1 MKTVYYDNLKIENTA
16 IQKLTNSAFYSEIQF
31 NNKTNK
37 DIFKSIL
44 AKKGFILKNFEENI
58 SDKFFIISSSVFV
71 NSSSDFND
79 FINFIQYS
87 FYDVIYGNLDCFIFY
102 GTMETFLNFKNG
114 IKNNVRELPSFIS
127 DLSNFSKVEP
137 ILKNNFG
144 SRHFNKIG
152 LVNNVFTKESTNI
165 SKLESEY
172 LFLKNIPKNLK
183 PYYVEVFEFT
193 KVKNSAKY
201 SMKLYDYP
209 DVSNYYLS
217 NNLEIKFVE
226 ELTGRLY
233 NYFIDSKT
241 SHLNNKLSFEFILNK
256 NQKRYDDLKKLNLYN
271 DLNNFMISHRGLSI
285 NDHYERIRN
294 ELISFKQVFYNSSHI
309 LSHGDL
315 CFSNILFSLDKK
327 DLKLIDPRGVENEGF
342 NSIYYDF
349 AKLSHSFLG
358 NYDLIINGKSYLKHD
373 ENMQVSICYEELK
386 NFNEKNIFFYDL
398 IEKLGINLKVI
409 RILESSL
416 FLSMLTLHTD
426 NVRKLYM
433 LGVRSYEVFD
443 EYKKL

>member
-1 MKTVYYDNLKIENTA
+1 MKTVYYDNLKIENEA
-16 IQKLTNSAFYSEIQF
+16 IEKLTNSSFYSEIQF

-37 DIFKSIL
+37 EILKSIL
-44 AKKGFILKNFEENI
+44 LEIELNLKNFEENI
-58 SDKFFIISSSVFV
+58 SDKFFVISSSLFV
-71 NSSSDFND
+71 NNSSKFNE

-87 FYDVIYGNLDCFIFY
+87 FYDVIYGKLDCYIFY

-114 IKNNVRELPSFIS
+114 IISNHRKLPLFTS
-127 DLSNFSKVEP
+127 DLSTFSEVEL

-152 LVNNVFTKESTNI
+152 LVNNVFTKESSNI
-165 SKLESEY
+165 KKLESEY
-172 LFLKNIPKNLK
+172 LFLKNIPKDLK
-183 PYYVEVFEFT
+183 LYYVEVFEFN
-193 KVKNSAKY
+193 KFKNSAQY

-233 NYFIDSKT
+233 NYFTDSKT
-241 SHLNNKLSFEFILNK
+241 INSNNEFLFKSILNK
-256 NQKRYDDLKKLNLYN
+256 NQRRYDDLKKFNFFN

-285 NDHYERIRN
+285 NDHYERVRN
-294 ELISFKQVFYNSSHI
+294 ELISFKRVFYKSSVI

-327 DLKLIDPRGVENEGF
+327 DLKLIDPRGVENDGL
-342 NSIYYDF
+342 NTIYYDF

-358 NYDLIINGKSYLKHD
+358 NYDLIINGKSYIRHD
-373 ENMQVSICYEELK
+373 ENMQVSICYETVK
-386 NFNEKNIFFYDL
+386 NFKEKNIFFYDL
-398 IEKLGINLKVI
+398 IEKLDVNLKII

-416 FLSMLTLHTD
+416 FLSMLPLHTD
-426 NVRKLYM
+426 NIRKLYM
-433 LGVRSYEVFD
+433 LGIRSYEVFE